1 MTRENVLKSLKINF
15 ATAIFAALMAIAAF
29 ETGYITKGALAMLL
43 TESDIY
49 YIEVAGIMLT
59 IAIIPAALKL
69 FSRAMSKA
77 VKNEVEKGLFIKL
90 FYKRSLTRIMLLFIP
105 LVANI
110 FIYYGVKYD
119 GAMYC
124 AILSLGALIYSYP
137 TGKVLDDYTNGN
149 K

>member
-1 MTRENVLKSLKINF
+1 MNRENVLKSLKINF

-77 VKNEVEKGLFIKL
+77 VKNDMEKGQFMKPIKRLFLWHKHRKFCKL
-90 FYKRSLTRIMLLFIP
+90 NRFFCPDCIYHNFVWEDGI
-105 LVANI
+105 I
-110 FIYYGVKYD
+110 FR
-119 GAMYC
+119 
-124 AILSLGALIYSYP
+124 
-137 TGKVLDDYTNGN
+137 GN
-149 K
+149 KCMHPLSKYE